1 MNCNLH
7 LQFYSTLLEHSRKVL
22 SCLRTCI
29 LYPLCQKYPLS
40 PVLHMIGLFLAF
52 RFQLSV
58 TSSDSSSPPPAIL
71 FNIIV
76 YFDQHSLSEVIFL
89 LLTHLFIVFPHCNL
103 SCARAGTL
111 SELFIVVFVVP
122 RIVLA
127 KSMFS
132 VPLYWLNKHHFERSL
147 ST

>member
-7 LQFYSTLLEHSRKVL
+7 LRFYSTLLEHSRKVL

-29 LYPLCQKYPLS
+29 LYPCVRNNPSVQFS
-40 PVLHMIGLFLAF
+40 TWLAF
-52 RFQLSV
+52 SWLSDFSSV
-58 TSSDSSSPPPAIL
+58 SPHQTVALPHQPFSLTSLFIL
-71 FNIIV
+71 TSTP
-76 YFDQHSLSEVIFL
+76 YQKLSFY
-89 LLTHLFIVFPHCNL
+89 LLTHLCIVFPHCNL

-127 KSMFS
+127 KGRFS
-132 VPLYWLNKHHFERSL
+132 VPLYWLNKRHFDRSL